1 MDTQSL
7 VLRNSGLGS
16 VKAQDLKMPYLNS
29 ASVFINDCKNVLNKN
44 MRRNNVNFKV
54 NVTNDWHSAATN
66 KGLDNEK
73 GNVEKSLGSGSSR
86 SGLYE
91 NLATNQRVSRSTG
104 GVNNSSGVAAT
115 SVCTSNTGI
124 YVDLPTQRVSSLSP
138 GPTQRVSSLSPGLT
152 QRVSSS
158 SSGPETFEEKLEE
171 FLSIDLGCNS
181 RNRGQSGV
189 TSSSGSDLKYS
200 SFVDDVLSQSSEI
213 SSVSRSHYKSSFVQS
228 LAQSGCASV
237 GMLDEYIG
245 SPSRFTVTSPT
256 MAVYSRDNVRPAAKR
271 DRVSA
276 SSNKCKGVSFQ
287 KRGSGFD
294 SLGSDWKLSNEDRDL
309 WDWTEKWDND
319 IKALKQGIQIN
330 VQQLYRLKHSII
342 LPLFRCI
349 GNY

>member
-104 GVNNSSGVAAT
+104 GVNNSSGVGAT

-124 YVDLPTQRVSSLSP
+124 YVDL
-138 GPTQRVSSLSPGLT
+138 PTQRVSSLSPGLT

-237 GMLDEYIG
+237 GMLDEYV
-245 SPSRFTVTSPT
+245 FT
-256 MAVYSRDNVRPAAKR
+256 
-271 DRVSA
+271 
-276 SSNKCKGVSFQ
+276 
-287 KRGSGFD
+287 
-294 SLGSDWKLSNEDRDL
+294 
-309 WDWTEKWDND
+309 
-319 IKALKQGIQIN
+319 
-330 VQQLYRLKHSII
+330 
-342 LPLFRCI
+342 
-349 GNY
+349 

>member
-44 MRRNNVNFKV
+44 LRRNNVNFKV

-104 GVNNSSGVAAT
+104 GVNNSSGVGAT

-237 GMLDEYIG
+237 GMLDEYV
-245 SPSRFTVTSPT
+245 FT
-256 MAVYSRDNVRPAAKR
+256 
-271 DRVSA
+271 
-276 SSNKCKGVSFQ
+276 
-287 KRGSGFD
+287 
-294 SLGSDWKLSNEDRDL
+294 
-309 WDWTEKWDND
+309 
-319 IKALKQGIQIN
+319 
-330 VQQLYRLKHSII
+330 
-342 LPLFRCI
+342 
-349 GNY
+349 